1 LWDWLGVQVLQL
13 KQLSDS
19 TVTLAKKLK
28 LKTTLLFLVKLQY
41 RVTTTQSNNR
51 IWREQVWPITAGTTN
66 SGKNEMV
73 KKFNVNTYL
82 VKSLMVLGN
91 LCLFSNVNAQSWE
104 KTSMVGILINS
115 HVSAQDTVLHGQ
127 AVYHALNNLEN
138 GEVVEWYND
147 ARGSHGKAFVVVT
160 YPARA
165 GQCRRVYSYMRINR
179 NSYSYTDTACL
190 DNNRRTWTFVDK
202 Y

>member
-1 LWDWLGVQVLQL
+1 
-13 KQLSDS
+13 
-19 TVTLAKKLK
+19 
-28 LKTTLLFLVKLQY
+28 
-41 RVTTTQSNNR
+41 
-51 IWREQVWPITAGTTN
+51 
-66 SGKNEMV
+66 
-73 KKFNVNTYL
+73 
-82 VKSLMVLGN
+82 MVLGS
-91 LCLFSNVNAQSWE
+91 LFLLSNASAQSWE
-104 KTSMVGILINS
+104 IRSLAGFFVNS
-115 HVSAQDTVLHGQ
+115 HVSSKDAELHGQ

-147 ARGSHGKAFVVVT
+147 ARGSHGKAMVVLT

-165 GQCRRVYSYMRINR
+165 GQCRRVHSYMRINH